1 MPKTFTVIIVLTLIT
16 QIIFSFF
23 YSSNIITQNSQLTE
37 NQKKY
42 DDLKLEV
49 ELVEKQMADL
59 NSIKTIS
66 QESSNSADLQFIK
79 KTINLN
85 NQ

>member
-49 ELVEKQMADL
+49 ELVEQQMADL
-59 NSIKTIS
+59 SSIKTIS